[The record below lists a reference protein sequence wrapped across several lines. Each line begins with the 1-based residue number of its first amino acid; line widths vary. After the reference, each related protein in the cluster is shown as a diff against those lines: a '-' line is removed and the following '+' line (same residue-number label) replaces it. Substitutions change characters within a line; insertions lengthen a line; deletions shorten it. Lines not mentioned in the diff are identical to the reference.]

1 MIDLEKT
8 KRYIVNG
15 EVIHKGEF
23 WRRGRKLSQRL
34 EQIVIESKLNLRD
47 IAFKYSIKT
56 EENSQCGPLYRE
68 HLADVVKGIRNTKRY
83 VKAIEESWGLP
94 IETIRSIY
102 REDKEAEKRMEKL
115 DSDSIRKFSDW
126 YRNILN
132 SKKETYNIL
141 QIANSE
147 NQNISEIAI

>member
-1 MIDLEKT
+1 MIDLEKI

-15 EVIHKGEF
+15 EVVHKGEF

-47 IAFKYSIKT
+47 IAFKYSAKI
-56 EENSQCGPLYRE
+56 EEGTQCGPLYRE
-68 HLADVVKGIRNTKRY
+68 HLADVIKGIRNTKRY

-102 REDKEAEKRMEKL
+102 REDKETEKRMEKL
-115 DSDSIRKFSDW
+115 DSNSIQEFAIW
-126 YRNILN
+126 YKNILN
-132 SKKETYNIL
+132 SKKETYNIIK
-141 QIANSE
+141 IANIE
-147 NQNISEIAI
+147 DQNVSEIAI

>member
-1 MIDLEKT
+1 MMNLEKI

-15 EVIHKGEF
+15 EVVHKGEF

-47 IAFKYSIKT
+47 IAFKYSANT
-56 EENSQCGPLYRE
+56 EGNTQCGPLYRE

-83 VKAIEESWGLP
+83 VKAMEESWKLP

-115 DSDSIRKFSDW
+115 DSNSIREFANW
-126 YRNILN
+126 YKNILS
-132 SKKETYNIL
+132 SKKETSNI
-141 QIANSE
+141 IKIVNTE
-147 NQNISEIAI
+147 DQNVNEIAI